1 MAVKNSHIPSVD
13 LPSGFIVKSM
23 QDEGKGKENR
33 KPVPHRHNFYTLI
46 WIKKANGVHQIDF
59 QDYELT
65 SDTIQF
71 VAPEQVHCIDSQD
84 SKPDGFIYLFNDD
97 FLAMNNMDRKFLA
110 RIGIFE
116 GCITAN
122 PVRKITDEVEPV
134 LQDITNKMLSEY
146 EKDNSY
152 KTEKL
157 GALLK
162 LFLLECSGLK
172 MLQSEL
178 ASIEP
183 AKVSRVFREFMLAI
197 RDHFNTLHKV
207 SDYADL
213 LHITPNYLNEVV
225 KSETGKSAKE
235 FILNQIILEAK
246 RFATHSDMSLKE
258 IAYTLGFE
266 DPSNFSKFFKKNAGI
281 DYSNFREQVREKLVF
296 QS

>member
-23 QDEGKGKENR
+23 RDESRGKENR
-33 KPVPHRHNFYTLI
+33 KPSPHRHNFYTMI
-46 WIKKANGVHQIDF
+46 WIKKVDGVHQIDF

-65 SDTIQF
+65 PDTIQF

-84 SKPDGFIYLFNDD
+84 TNPDGFIYLFNDD

-116 GCITAN
+116 GCITAS
-122 PVRKITDEVEPV
+122 PVRKVTSEAEDVLKSITD
-134 LQDITNKMLSEY
+134 KMLIEY
-146 EKDNSY
+146 TQSNPY

-162 LFLLECSGLK
+162 LFLLECSGLS
-172 MLQSEL
+172 MLQAGL
-178 ASIEP
+178 PGNEP

-266 DPSNFSKFFKKNAGI
+266 DPSNFSKFFKKYAGI

-296 QS
+296 H